1 MNDTS
6 VRNGRVVILAGSSAD
21 LPHVAKIREALE
33 RFGIPSETRI
43 ASAHKSPVRLLSL
56 VQQWNAEAIP
66 TVFISVAGRSNAL
79 SGMLDAATPFP
90 VIACPPLSDQW
101 AQIDIWSSLRMPS
114 GVGPAL
120 VLDPANA
127 ALCAA
132 KMLGLADPP
141 LRSRISEFQRQNA
154 EKLEAEDRTLI
165 LGEGQLQ

>member
-1 MNDTS
+1 MSEHN
-6 VRNGRVVILAGSSAD
+6 VRDGRVVILAGSPAD
-21 LPHVAKIREALE
+21 LAHVSQIREALE

-43 ASAHKSPVRLLSL
+43 ASAHKSPARLLSL

-66 TVFISVAGRSNAL
+66 TVFITVAGRSNAL

-90 VIACPPLSDQW
+90 VIACPPPSEQW

-114 GVGPAL
+114 GVAPAV

-132 KMLGLADPP
+132 KILGLADAP
-141 LRSRISEFQRQNA
+141 LKVRISEFQRQNA
-154 EKLEAEDRTLI
+154 EKLEAEDRKLI
-165 LGEGQLQ
+165 LDEGRKQ